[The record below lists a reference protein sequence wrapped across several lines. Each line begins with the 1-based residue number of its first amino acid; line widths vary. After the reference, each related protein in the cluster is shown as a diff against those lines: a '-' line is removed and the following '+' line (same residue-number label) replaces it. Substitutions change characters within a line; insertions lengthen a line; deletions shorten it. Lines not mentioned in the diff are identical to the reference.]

1 MVRFST
7 FLGMISLT
15 MLQAQQNDT
24 HFFKKIYNTYTQNP
38 IYLENSG
45 LKSFTASS
53 LYVNNEQ
60 GNLHLGQQ
68 PMHSIDFG
76 LKTYGLYEIK
86 KLYFFGDID
95 INRNYQQD
103 KKWNLSYTDV
113 SPHGIMPEP
122 HYYAVS
128 KFSDWNNQKY
138 EIKGG
143 FVLPILGKWNL
154 AFWTNYDLSE
164 KYRTEYD
171 PRPKIV
177 SNLLNF
183 SIQNGIQIIDKHK
196 IGIGLSFSRQN
207 IDNKISF
214 SDNDS
219 QTPFYHE
226 KYLRWMFGYGTM
238 FYSTSSSTKRN
249 LETKKFDLNHHY
261 KSDKVKW
268 LNSFTYQ
275 SSKTD
280 TYRNANDENT
290 DQDIIANLYSENKSL
305 TSSYI
310 RTLSVNTE
318 LMFAFFISE
327 ENNNNYLRLQNGKSY
342 SSYFKEMKF
351 QTHLLQNKNNNP
363 LEIALQVDYQNSF
376 QKDALAKT
384 NTDITSIE
392 TSFLI
397 SKTYKLSEII
407 FVPFVKL
414 SYISSKHS
422 LFNDNE
428 ISHKIINE
436 NDFASKT
443 LQLFYNEVVYPDHNL
458 LNKTKY
464 GFDFGFD
471 FKKSISTEIKIIWN
485 ISSKYLSTF
494 KKNNRYFWGTSLT
507 LYY

>member
-1 MVRFST
+1 
-7 FLGMISLT
+7 
-15 MLQAQQNDT
+15 
-24 HFFKKIYNTYTQNP
+24 
-38 IYLENSG
+38 
-45 LKSFTASS
+45 
-53 LYVNNEQ
+53 
-60 GNLHLGQQ
+60 
-68 PMHSIDFG
+68 
-76 LKTYGLYEIK
+76 
-86 KLYFFGDID
+86 
-95 INRNYQQD
+95 
-103 KKWNLSYTDV
+103 
-113 SPHGIMPEP
+113 
-122 HYYAVS
+122 
-128 KFSDWNNQKY
+128 
-138 EIKGG
+138 
-143 FVLPILGKWNL
+143 
-154 AFWTNYDLSE
+154 
-164 KYRTEYD
+164 
-171 PRPKIV
+171 
-177 SNLLNF
+177 
-183 SIQNGIQIIDKHK
+183 
-196 IGIGLSFSRQN
+196 
-207 IDNKISF
+207 
-214 SDNDS
+214 
-219 QTPFYHE
+219 
-226 KYLRWMFGYGTM
+226 MFGYGTM

-384 NTDITSIE
+384 NTNITSIE

-471 FKKSISTEIKIIWN
+471 FKKSISPEIKIIWN